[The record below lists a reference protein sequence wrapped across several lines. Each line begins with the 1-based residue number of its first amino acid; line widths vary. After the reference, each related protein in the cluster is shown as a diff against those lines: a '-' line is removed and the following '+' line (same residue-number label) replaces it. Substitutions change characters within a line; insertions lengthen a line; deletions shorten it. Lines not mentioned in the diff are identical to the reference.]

1 MTDAWTLDEAAAL
14 LDPPMSV
21 EQLRHLVQAVG
32 LRRVGTRRTG
42 RRGRPAP
49 TYDSAA
55 LLRAHAAIA
64 PLLVKAQHA
73 PRDGSGGQANCRA
86 K

>member
-21 EQLRHLVQAVG
+21 EQLRHLVQAVA
-32 LRRVGTRRTG
+32 LQPVGTRRTG

-64 PLLVKAQHA
+64 PLLMLTE
-73 PRDGSGGQANCRA
+73 RSGNDR
-86 K
+86 

>member
-1 MTDAWTLDEAAAL
+1 MTETETWTLDEAAAL
-14 LDPPMSV
+14 LDPPMTA
-21 EQLRHLVQAVG
+21 EQLRHLVQAAG
-32 LRRVGTRRTG
+32 LQPAGTRRTG

-64 PLLVKAQHA
+64 PLLAGHERIT
-73 PRDGSGGQANCRA
+73 P
-86 K
+86 

>member
-1 MTDAWTLDEAAAL
+1 MTDTWTLEEAAQL

-21 EQLRHLVQAVG
+21 EQLRHLVQAAG
-32 LRRVGTRRTG
+32 LQPAGARRTG

-49 TYDSAA
+49 TYSSTA

-64 PLLVKAQHA
+64 PLLV
-73 PRDGSGGQANCRA
+73 RA
-86 K
+86 ENT

>member
-21 EQLRHLVQAVG
+21 EQLRRLVQAVA
-32 LRRVGTRRTG
+32 LQPVGTRRTG

-64 PLLVKAQHA
+64 PLLAERERIT
-73 PRDGSGGQANCRA
+73 P
-86 K
+86 